1 MNKGSIFGMAVTVG
15 CLYLL
20 DKWQEDEK
28 RIRKGWEEAIQ
39 HANDVFGEYVK
50 NEKDPVTELKEKL
63 DKNREELFEVLR
75 NGRNNESSM
84 DTCTENGSG
93 TGGEDDT

>member
-1 MNKGSIFGMAVTVG
+1 MNKGSIFGMAVTIG

-28 RIRKGWEEAIQ
+28 RNRKKWDEAIQ
-39 HANDVFGEYVK
+39 RANDMFEQYE
-50 NEKDPVTELKEKL
+50 NDPVTELKEKL
-63 DKNREELFEVLR
+63 DKNREQLFEVLR
-75 NGRNNESSM
+75 NGRDNESSM
-84 DTCTENGSG
+84 DTSTENGSG

>member
-1 MNKGSIFGMAVTVG
+1 MNKGSMFGMAVTIG

-28 RIRKGWEEAIQ
+28 RNRKKWDEAIQ
-39 HANDVFGEYVK
+39 HANDMFEQYE
-50 NEKDPVTELKEKL
+50 NDPITKLKEKL

-75 NGRNNESSM
+75 NGRDNESSM

>member
-1 MNKGSIFGMAVTVG
+1 MNKGSIFGMAVTIG

-28 RIRKGWEEAIQ
+28 RNRKKWDEAIQ
-39 HANDVFGEYVK
+39 HANDMFEQYE
-50 NEKDPVTELKEKL
+50 NDPVTELKEKL
-63 DKNREELFEVLR
+63 DKNREVLFEVLR

-84 DTCTENGSG
+84 DTSTENGSG

>member
-1 MNKGSIFGMAVTVG
+1 MNKGSMFGMAVTIG

-28 RIRKGWEEAIQ
+28 RNRKKWDEAIQ
-39 HANDVFGEYVK
+39 RANDMFEQYE
-50 NEKDPVTELKEKL
+50 NDPITKLKEKL

-75 NGRNNESSM
+75 NGRDNESSM
-84 DTCTENGSG
+84 DTSTENGSG